1 MPPRLEL
8 NLVALVAA
16 LGQRACHFDID
27 LLEQCDSTNSVL
39 LARAETGAASGSVVV
54 ARAQNAGRGRRGR
67 AWISAVGDSLT
78 FSLLWR
84 LPHGVQPAGL
94 SLAAGLAVARALEK
108 VSSVGAGDTPSFMPA
123 QLKWPND
130 ILLDGR
136 KLGGILVE
144 LLPGATHGSNAAVIG
159 CGINLRLPAAMPDEL
174 RAQSAAVSDV
184 GLMRDAE
191 VDPNTVLAAL
201 LIALR
206 DTLEQFTRGG
216 FASLQA
222 QWMAHDAYADKA
234 VRILSEFAA
243 PLDGIC
249 RGVNTD
255 GALRLEVDGKIQHLL
270 SGEVSLRPIR
280 YAP

>member
-1 MPPRLEL
+1 MLNPWRVSDGYIQTRQRDKCPMSFPSRSIKLSFTLVATMPPRLEL

-144 LLPGATHGSNAAVIG
+144 LLPGATHGSNVAVIG

-184 GLMRDAE
+184 EIMYS
-191 VDPNTVLAAL
+191 TAAIL
-201 LIALR
+201 FSIC
-206 DTLEQFTRGG
+206 FTT
-216 FASLQA
+216 SS
-222 QWMAHDAYADKA
+222 WNA
-234 VRILSEFAA
+234 VRA
-243 PLDGIC
+243 
-249 RGVNTD
+249 
-255 GALRLEVDGKIQHLL
+255 H
-270 SGEVSLRPIR
+270 IR
-280 YAP
+280 CEYMK

>member
-1 MPPRLEL
+1 MPPIVEL
-8 NLVALVAA
+8 HLNALVAA

-39 LARAETGAASGSVVV
+39 LARAEMGAASGSVVV
-54 ARAQNAGRGRRGR
+54 AREQSAGRGRRGR

-84 LPHGVQPAGL
+84 LPLGVQPAGL

-108 VSSVGAGDTPSFMPA
+108 VSSVGAGDTPSSIPT

-144 LLPGATHGSNAAVIG
+144 LLPGATHGSNVAVIG

-174 RAQSAAVSDV
+174 RAQSAALMGDV
-184 GLMRDAE
+184 E
-191 VDPNTVLAAL
+191 PNPNTVLAAL
-201 LIALR
+201 LIALL

-216 FASLQA
+216 FASLQT
-222 QWMAHDAYADKA
+222 QWMAHDAFADQA
-234 VRILSEFAA
+234 VRVLSEFAA
-243 PLDGIC
+243 PLEGIC

-255 GALRLEVDGKIQHLL
+255 GALRLEVDGKIQYLL

-280 YAP
+280 

>member
-1 MPPRLEL
+1 MPPTVEL
-8 NLVALVAA
+8 NLNALVAS
-16 LGQRACHFDID
+16 LGQHASHFDID

-39 LARAETGAASGSVVV
+39 LARAEMGAASGSVVV
-54 ARAQNAGRGRRGR
+54 AREQSAGRGRRGR

-78 FSLLWR
+78 FSMLWR
-84 LPHGVQPAGL
+84 LPQGVQPAGL
-94 SLAAGLAVARALEK
+94 SLAAGLAVVRALENIL
-108 VSSVGAGDTPSFMPA
+108 SVGAGDTPSSVPA

-130 ILLDGR
+130 ILLNGR

-144 LLPGATHGSNAAVIG
+144 LLPGATRGSNTAVIG

-174 RAQSAAVSDV
+174 RAQSAALMGDV
-184 GLMRDAE
+184 E
-191 VDPNTVLAAL
+191 PNPNTVLAAL
-201 LIALR
+201 LIALL
-206 DTLEQFTRGG
+206 DTLGQFSRGG

-222 QWMAHDAYADKA
+222 QWMAHDAFADQA
-234 VRILSEFAA
+234 VRVLSEFAA

-280 YAP
+280 